1 MKTDFIVEKLK
12 PLVKLSV
19 NSVDIPLI
27 SMGMVTENNILS
39 GFRHKLIDFLL
50 IWMNSMS
57 NGFCAGLPF
66 ARNAGPVLQE

>member
-27 SMGMVTENNILS
+27 SKGMMTENSILS

-50 IWMNSMS
+50 I
-57 NGFCAGLPF
+57 
-66 ARNAGPVLQE
+66 